1 MILHKLFVGNVSCDL
16 YLFVRYLIVFYFR
29 LSAVFGGIYALNQE
43 LQGVVI
49 DKENNFKAIICN
61 GQRIAANNVVIG
73 LDKAP
78 EDFIKSFKSASFI
91 SRGIFIT
98 NR

>member
-1 MILHKLFVGNVSCDL
+1 M
-16 YLFVRYLIVFYFR
+16 
-29 LSAVFGGIYALNQE
+29 NQE
-43 LQGVVI
+43 LQGVVM
-49 DKENNFKAIICN
+49 DKENNFKAVICN

-73 LDKAP
+73 VDKAP
-78 EDFIKSFKSASFI
+78 EDFIKPFKCDSFI